1 MDDIGEIDISGPQR
15 SSLERAIAGALRLT
29 IDAHGPITREWIGSA
44 SKRVIG
50 AIKEHNKER
59 RRSKEGAGEDCPA

>member
-1 MDDIGEIDISGPQR
+1 MSDLDEIDLSGPQR
-15 SSLERAIAGALRLT
+15 SSLERAVANALRLT
-29 IDAHGPITREWIGSA
+29 IDAHGPISREWIGSA

-59 RRSKEGAGEDCPA
+59 RRSQGGTDQ